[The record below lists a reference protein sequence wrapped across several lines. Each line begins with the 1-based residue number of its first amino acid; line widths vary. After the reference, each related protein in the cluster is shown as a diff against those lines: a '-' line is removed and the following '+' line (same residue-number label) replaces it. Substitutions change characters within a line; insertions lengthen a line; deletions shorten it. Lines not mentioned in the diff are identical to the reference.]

1 MAQPIVKY
9 TLNKRG
15 QVPEWINTGDSSF
28 AGQHGITGNKT
39 GYIPK
44 YESPQNMIMLGIAT
58 GDPDPDGTPDDYV
71 GILTT
76 KALLQTYITETGSTL
91 QYKTETDTVTGI
103 QTVTTTGLSTAWGQ
117 AEYSGGLSTSTTTK
131 HTASGV
137 GTVATIST
145 SAVTKVVVKT
155 DTTTGDSSA
164 TTDTPIVIDAAS
176 TLSGVSTSVRIVT
189 TSSSVGVVTTTDLAG
204 LAVTTTTTTDTTS
217 YTYTDVTTGS
227 STSTSETTTDGV
239 TTRTDTVTTTE
250 TTNYDTS
257 YDYAGEATRLWDIY
271 TALNS

>member
-15 QVPEWINTGDSSF
+15 QTPEWINTGSSSF
-28 AGQHGITGNKT
+28 AGLHGITGNKT

-44 YESPQNMIMLGIAT
+44 YESPQDTTYLGIAS

-71 GILTT
+71 GIITT
-76 KALLQTYITETGSTL
+76 KALLQSYITATGSTL
-91 QYKTETDTVTGI
+91 QYKTITSTVTGI
-103 QTVTTTGLSTAWGQ
+103 QTATTTGLSTAWGQ
-117 AEYSGGLSTSTTTK
+117 TEYSGGLSTSTTTK

-137 GTVATIST
+137 GTVATISG
-145 SAVTKVVVKT
+145 SQITKVVVKT
-155 DTTTGDSSA
+155 DTPTGSTSA

-176 TLSGVSTSVRIVT
+176 TLSGVSTSVGIVT
-189 TSSSVGVVTTTDLAG
+189 TSSTGGEVGVT
-204 LAVTTTTTTDTTS
+204 TTTTTTDTTS

-250 TTNYDTS
+250 TTNYETS
-257 YDYAGEATRLWDIY
+257 YDYAAEATRLWDIY
-271 TALNS
+271 TALNSQ

>member
-9 TLNKRG
+9 TLNKKG

-28 AGQHGITGNKT
+28 AGEHGISGNKT

-44 YESPQNMIMLGIAT
+44 YESPQDNIYLGIAK

-71 GILTT
+71 GTFANKT
-76 KALLQTYITETGSTL
+76 ALQTYITETGSTL
-91 QYKTETDTVTGI
+91 QYKTSTLTVTGV
-103 QTVTTTGLSTAWGQ
+103 QTSVTTGLSTAWGQ
-117 AEYSGGLSTSTTTK
+117 ENYSGGLSTTTSTK

-145 SAVTKVVVKT
+145 SQITKVVVKT
-155 DTTTGDSSA
+155 DTPTGSSETT
-164 TTDTPIVIDAAS
+164 TNTPVVIDAAS
-176 TLSGVSTSVRIVT
+176 TLSGVSTS
-189 TSSSVGVVTTTDLAG
+189 SSVGIVTTTDEFSG
-204 LAVTTTTTTDTTS
+204 VTTTTTTTDTTS
-217 YTYTDVTTGS
+217 FTYTDVQTS
-227 STSTSETTTDGV
+227 STTSTSETTTDGV

-250 TTNYDTS
+250 TTNYETS
-257 YDYAGEATRLWDIY
+257 YDYAAEATRLWDIY

>member
-28 AGQHGITGNKT
+28 AGEHGITGNKT
-39 GYIPK
+39 GFIPK
-44 YESPQNMIMLGIAT
+44 YESPQDTIYLGIAS
-58 GDPDPDGTPDDYV
+58 GDVDPDGTPDDYV

-76 KALLQTYITETGSTL
+76 KALLQTYITATGSTL
-91 QYKTETDTVTGI
+91 QYKTTTETVTGI
-103 QTVTTTGLSTAWGQ
+103 QTATTTGLSTAWNQ
-117 AEYSGGLSTSTTTK
+117 ENYSGGLSTSTTSK
-131 HTASGV
+131 HTVSGV
-137 GTVATIST
+137 GTLATIST
-145 SAVTKVVVKT
+145 SQVTKVVVKT
-155 DTTTGDSSA
+155 DTPTGSTSA

-176 TLSGVSTSVRIVT
+176 TLSGVSTSVGIVT
-189 TSSSVGVVTTTDLAG
+189 TTGTNEAGVT
-204 LAVTTTTTTDTTS
+204 TTTTTTDTTS
-217 YTYTDVTTGS
+217 YTYTDVESNS

-257 YDYAGEATRLWDIY
+257 YDYAAEATRLWNIY

>member
-9 TLNKRG
+9 TLNKKG
-15 QVPEWINTGDSSF
+15 QIPEWINTSDSSF
-28 AGQHGITGNKT
+28 ASQHGITGNKT

-44 YESPQNMIMLGIAT
+44 YESPQETIFLGIAS

-91 QYKTETDTVTGI
+91 QYKTSTETVTGI
-103 QTVTTTGLSTAWGQ
+103 QTSVTTGLSTAWNQ
-117 AEYSGGLSTSTTTK
+117 IEYSGGLSTTTSTK

-137 GTVATIST
+137 GTVATISA
-145 SAVTKVVVKT
+145 SAVTKVVVAT
-155 DTTTGDSSA
+155 DTTTGSSDA

-176 TLSGVSTSVRIVT
+176 TLSGVSTS
-189 TSSSVGVVTTTDLAG
+189 SSVGVVTTTDGAG
-204 LAVTTTTTTDTTS
+204 LAVTTTTTTYTTS
-217 YTYTDVTTGS
+217 YTYTDVSTSS

-250 TTNYDTS
+250 TTNYETS
-257 YDYAGEATRLWDIY
+257 YDYATEATRLWDIY

>member
-15 QVPEWINTGDSSF
+15 QTPEWINTSDSSF

-44 YESPQNMIMLGIAT
+44 YESPQETIYLGIAS

-71 GILTT
+71 GTFANKT
-76 KALLQTYITETGSTL
+76 ALQTYITATGSTVG
-91 QYKTETDTVTGI
+91 YKKVTLTATGI
-103 QTVTTTGLSTAWGQ
+103 QTATTVGLATVWNNPDDYQ
-117 AEYSGGLSTSTTTK
+117 GGLSTTTSTK
-131 HTASGV
+131 YTASGV
-137 GTVATIST
+137 GTVATINASQ
-145 SAVTKVVVKT
+145 VTKVVVKT

-164 TTDTPIVIDAAS
+164 TTDTPVVIDAAS
-176 TLSGVSTSVRIVT
+176 TLSGVSTSVGIVT
-189 TSSSVGVVTTTDLAG
+189 TSSTDEFTGVT
-204 LAVTTTTTTDTTS
+204 TTTTTTDTTS
-217 YTYTDVTTGS
+217 YTYTDVTTSS

-239 TTRTDTVTTTE
+239 TTRTDTVVTTE
-250 TTNYDTS
+250 STNYDTS
-257 YDYAGEATRLWDIY
+257 YDYATEATRLWDIY

>member
-9 TLNKRG
+9 TLNKKG
-15 QVPEWINTGDSSF
+15 QTPEWINTSDSSF
-28 AGQHGITGNKT
+28 AGEHGITGNKT

-44 YESPQNMIMLGIAT
+44 YESPQDTIYLGIAS

-71 GILTT
+71 GIITT
-76 KALLQTYITETGSTL
+76 KALLQSYITATGSTL
-91 QYKTETDTVTGI
+91 KYKTVTETVTGI
-103 QTVTTTGLSTAWGQ
+103 QTATTTGLSTAWNQ
-117 AEYSGGLSTSTTTK
+117 EEYSGGLSTSTTSK
-131 HTASGV
+131 HTVSGV
-137 GTVATIST
+137 GTVATISA
-145 SAVTKVVVKT
+145 SQATKVVTVV
-155 DTTTGDSSA
+155 DTTTGSSIS
-164 TTDTPIVIDAAS
+164 TVSNPIVVDPAS
-176 TLSGVSTSVRIVT
+176 TLSGVSTSVGIVT
-189 TSSSVGVVTTTDLAG
+189 TTSEPLG

-217 YTYTDVTTGS
+217 FTYTDVVTNS

-257 YDYAGEATRLWDIY
+257 YDYAAEATRLWDIY

>member
-9 TLNKRG
+9 TLNKKG
-15 QVPEWINTGDSSF
+15 QVPEWINTGSSAF
-28 AGQHGITGNKT
+28 AGEHGITGNKT

-44 YESPQNMIMLGIAT
+44 YESPQDTIFLGIAS

-91 QYKTETDTVTGI
+91 QYKTTTGTVTGV
-103 QTVTTTGLSTAWGQ
+103 QTSVTTGLSTAWGQ
-117 AEYSGGLSTSTTTK
+117 ENYSGGLSSTTSTK
-131 HTASGV
+131 YTASGV
-137 GTVATIST
+137 GTVATISA
-145 SAVTKVVVKT
+145 SQVTKVVVAT
-155 DTTTGDSSA
+155 DTTTGSSDA

-176 TLSGVSTSVRIVT
+176 TLSGVSTS
-189 TSSSVGVVTTTDLAG
+189 SSVGVVTTTDQAG
-204 LAVTTTTTTDTTS
+204 LAVTTTTTTYTTS
-217 YTYTDVTTGS
+217 FTYTDVVTNS

-257 YDYAGEATRLWDIY
+257 YDYATEATRLWDIY